1 MGDRQLNSYTLP
13 SPDLAPE
20 NGLSYPFT
28 VDQTTRTQQSPTQK
42 RVTQTFFQLLI
53 QHLRGTNAIVSV
65 HPRPVY
71 IEAASAYCYPDL
83 MVTHDPRDLDRRHR
97 LDGVIQYPC
106 LIIDVISHPCP
117 ASEKLSQFD
126 HYRQIETLQEYV
138 WLDPTQPKLNCLRQI
153 EPGVWEAYLYEPGDD
168 VYLDSLSF
176 LIEIEAIYNRTLTP
190 AGRS

>member
-28 VDQTTRTQQSPTQK
+28 SDQTPGSQQSPTQE
-42 RVTQTFFQLLI
+42 RVTQTLSQLLI
-53 QHLRGTNAIVSV
+53 QHLRGTNAVVSL

-83 MVTHDPRDLDRRHR
+83 MVSHDPRDLDRPHGR
-97 LDGVIQYPC
+97 DGVIQYPC
-106 LIIDVISHPCP
+106 LIIEVISHSGS
-117 ASEKLSQFD
+117 AGEKLGQFEQ
-126 HYRQIETLQEYV
+126 YRQIETLEEYV
-138 WLDPTQPKLNCLRQI
+138 WLDPTQPQLNCWRQI
-153 EPGVWEAYLYEPGDD
+153 EPGVWEIYRYEPGDD

-176 LIEIEAIYNRTLTP
+176 LIEIEAIYNRALI
-190 AGRS
+190 S

>member
-20 NGLSYPFT
+20 NGLVLPHSFT
-28 VDQTTRTQQSPTQK
+28 SEQTPLAQNCPAQE
-42 RVTQTFFQLLI
+42 RVTQTLSQLLI
-53 QHLRGTNAIVSV
+53 QHLRGTNAIVSL

-83 MVTHDPRDLDRRHR
+83 MVTHDPRDLDCRHR

-106 LIIDVISHPCP
+106 LIIDVISHPYP
-117 ASEKLSQFD
+117 GSEKLGQFEQ
-126 HYRQIETLQEYV
+126 YRQIETLEEYV

-153 EPGVWEAYLYEPGDD
+153 EPGVWEAYLYESGDD

-176 LIEIEAIYNRTLTP
+176 LIEIEAIYNRTLI
-190 AGRS
+190 S

>member
-1 MGDRQLNSYTLP
+1 MGDRQLNSFTLP

-28 VDQTTRTQQSPTQK
+28 ADQTPGSEPSPTQE
-42 RVTQTFFQLLI
+42 RVTQTLSQLLI
-53 QHLRGTNAIVSV
+53 QHLRGTNAIVSL
-65 HPRPVY
+65 HPNPVY

-83 MVTHDPRDLDRRHR
+83 MVTHDPRDLACRHG

-117 ASEKLSQFD
+117 GSEKLGQFEQ
-126 HYRQIETLQEYV
+126 YRQIETLEEYV

-153 EPGVWEAYLYEPGDD
+153 EPGVWEAYLYEPGND

-176 LIEIEAIYNRTLTP
+176 LIEIEAIYDGTLTP
-190 AGRS
+190 

>member
-20 NGLSYPFT
+20 NGLSYPLIA
-28 VDQTTRTQQSPTQK
+28 DQTPLSEQYPTHE
-42 RVTQTFFQLLI
+42 RVTQTLSQLFI
-53 QHLRGTNAIVSV
+53 QHLRGTSAIVSL

-83 MVTHDPRDLDRRHR
+83 MVTHDPRDVDCRHR

-106 LIIDVISHPCP
+106 LIIDVISHPFP
-117 ASEKLSQFD
+117 LGKKFSQFD
-126 HYRQIETLQEYV
+126 QYRQIETLEEYV
-138 WLDPTQPKLNCLRQI
+138 WLDPTQPKLNCWRQI
-153 EPGVWEAYLYEPGDD
+153 EPGVWEAYRYESGDD

-176 LIEIEAIYNRTLTP
+176 LIEIEAIYNRTQT
-190 AGRS
+190 R

>member
-20 NGLSYPFT
+20 NGLVLPHSFT
-28 VDQTTRTQQSPTQK
+28 FEQTPLSEQSRHQEW
-42 RVTQTFFQLLI
+42 VTQTLSQLLI
-53 QHLRGTNAIVSV
+53 QHLRGTNSVVSL
-65 HPRPVY
+65 HPNPVY

-83 MVTHDPRDLDRRHR
+83 MVSHDPRDWDCRHG

-117 ASEKLSQFD
+117 GSEKSGQFEQ
-126 HYRQIETLQEYV
+126 YRHIETLEEYV
-138 WLDPTQPKLNCLRQI
+138 WLDPTQPQLNCWRQI
-153 EPGVWEAYLYEPGDD
+153 EPGVWEAYLYESGDD

-176 LIEIEAIYNRTLTP
+176 LIEIEAIYDQILT
-190 AGRS
+190 R